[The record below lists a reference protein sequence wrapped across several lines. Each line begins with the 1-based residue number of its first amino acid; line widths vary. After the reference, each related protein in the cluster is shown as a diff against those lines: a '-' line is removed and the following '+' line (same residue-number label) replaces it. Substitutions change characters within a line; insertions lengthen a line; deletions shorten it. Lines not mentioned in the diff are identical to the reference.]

1 MGKKNSSGAQDI
13 FLALAMLAGEMIGA
27 GLCIVTVL
35 LQKKL
40 LPGWLEEMYM
50 LLGGIAW
57 LGLMPVYFCLR
68 SPGKDKASVKIRRYW
83 PDALKLE
90 LWLFAVFLLWKLADK
105 IWLYVWQSRFQ
116 NYILYAAI
124 FFLLIL
130 MAVLAAGFLVL
141 RLLKLCGLKVRMGG
155 PGGAVLTVCTLY
167 SVLVILISAVYFWN
181 KIALMLE
188 ASVVTVLASHVFIA
202 CCSYGA
208 VWVFMAV
215 VCKAEEPVDADME
228 PEAWT
233 GIERDVT
240 DAASGDMAHE
250 TGGPAAKGKKDS
262 GSTLGKAIGI
272 GVPFALSTVFFILGQ
287 IGGSPGT
294 VADRAVSTVE
304 EAIQKGYARLEEG
317 DMAGARRSFSLA
329 EARAQALDALVNQE
343 SSWSL
348 SSVYG
353 EYSDDVIIGVLYLS
367 NSNDMETLEDNVRTF
382 RQGMEWYPALLRYYG
397 EQEELTEQEELL
409 RKEILL
415 QCIGREQ
422 YQESSCLFA
431 QDLEDSRLA
440 IRKRLQDYGEE
451 LAMCRLFNLMNQYG
465 TEGGYTEEMA
475 YEALEM
481 AEAYPYNILLQY
493 IACQIA
499 GNFQEDGARHYGR
512 TLEAAERF
520 DRLYDDGTRTNAQT
534 ANEKLYLG
542 DIAAQC
548 YSYEAALTYYEEAY
562 ELSGETEAALSCA
575 EIYERLADYERCAEM
590 AGEVLEKEPD
600 NTQALYLMA
609 ISSLKTGNLDGALE
623 AAGRLGDLVADKD
636 RPADSAEENNLYV
649 CAQYMGMRDS
659 GIWTDY
665 DWMIYPSLSEEQIAA
680 ARSHELFWNYM
691 SAVYQCFMQEDFEA
705 ATESVEKI
713 LEMRDDLAMGWYLRG
728 TIAFSE
734 KDFRKA
740 LDCFEK
746 AADCGGVAPAIY
758 FSMANAYD
766 AMGDYENAWIY
777 CRKVEEMLPYQDHGK
792 DVYGI
797 SIHNRNL
804 LNAVG
809 EKIGK

>member
-1 MGKKNSSGAQDI
+1 MGKKDSSGIQDI
-13 FLALAMLAGEMIGA
+13 FLALTMLAGEMIGA

-35 LQKKL
+35 LQKEL

-50 LLGGIAW
+50 LLGGIVW

-68 SPGKDKASVKIRRYW
+68 SPGKDKVSVKIRRYW

-90 LWLFAVFLLWKLADK
+90 LWLLAVFLLWKLVDR
-105 IWLYVWQSRFQ
+105 IWLSVWQSRFQ
-116 NYILYAAI
+116 NDILYVAV

-130 MAVLAAGFLVL
+130 AAVLAAGFLVL
-141 RLLKLCGLKVRMGG
+141 RLLKLCGLKVRTEG

-167 SVLVILISAVYFWN
+167 SVLVILIAAVFFWN
-181 KIALMLE
+181 KILRMFE
-188 ASVVTVLASHVFIA
+188 ASVVAVLASHVFIA
-202 CCSYGA
+202 CCGYGA
-208 VWVFMAV
+208 VRVFMAV
-215 VCKAEEPVDADME
+215 VCKAEDPVDGDTGS
-228 PEAWT
+228 EART
-233 GIERDVT
+233 VKERDVA
-240 DAASGDMAHE
+240 DADAGDMANE

-262 GSTLGKAIGI
+262 GRTLGKAIGI
-272 GVPFALSTVFFILGQ
+272 GIPFALSAVLFILGQ
-287 IGGSPGT
+287 IGDPSENT
-294 VADRAVSTVE
+294 AERAVSAVE

-317 DMAGARRSFSLA
+317 DMAGARRSFSIA
-329 EARAQALDALVNQE
+329 EARAQALDALVNE
-343 SSWSL
+343 KSSWSL
-348 SSVYG
+348 SSIYR
-353 EYSDDVIIGVLYLS
+353 EYSDDVIISVLYLS
-367 NSNDMETLEDNVRTF
+367 SSNAMKTLGDNVRTF
-382 RQGMEWYPALLRYYG
+382 RRGMEWYPALLRYYG

-409 RKEILL
+409 RGEILL
-415 QCIGREQ
+415 QCIGRKQ
-422 YQESSCLFA
+422 YRESSCLFA

-440 IRKRLQDYGEE
+440 IQKNLQDYGEE
-451 LAMCRLFNLMNQYG
+451 LAMCRLFGLMNQYE

-481 AEAYPYNILLQY
+481 AEAYPYNMLLQY

-534 ANEKLYLG
+534 AHEKLYLG
-542 DIAAQC
+542 DIAAHC
-548 YSYEAALTYYEEAY
+548 YSYEAALAYYEEAY
-562 ELSGETEAALSCA
+562 ELSGETAVALSCA
-575 EIYERLADYERCAEM
+575 EIYERLGNYERCAEM
-590 AGEVLEKEPD
+590 TGEVLGKEPD

-609 ISSLKTGNLDGALE
+609 VSSLKIKDVDRALE

-636 RPADSAEENNLYV
+636 RPTDSAEENSLYI

-665 DWMIYPSLSEEQIAA
+665 GWMIYPSLSEEQIAA
-680 ARSHELFWNYM
+680 AKSHELFWNYM

-713 LEMRDDLAMGWYLRG
+713 LEVRDDLAMGWYLRG

-740 LDCFEK
+740 LNCFEK
-746 AADCGGVAPAIY
+746 AVDCGGVAPAIY

-777 CRKVEEMLPYQDHGK
+777 CKKVEEMLPYQDHGK